1 MVRVIYNWKVR
12 VERDS
17 KRFIKVIRDGVTLKS
32 WKFIDVEGV
41 KTLHLN
47 LPKCKKL
54 LDTNALY
61 L

>member
-17 KRFIKVIRDGVTLKS
+17 KRFIKVIRDGVTSKS

-47 LPKCKKL
+47 LPKCQK
-54 LDTNALY
+54 
-61 L
+61 

>member
-17 KRFIKVIRDGVTLKS
+17 KRFKKVIRDGVTSKS

-47 LPKCKKL
+47 LPKCQK
-54 LDTNALY
+54 
-61 L
+61 

>member
-17 KRFIKVIRDGVTLKS
+17 KRFIKVIRDGVTSKS
-32 WKFIDVEGV
+32 WKFIDVAGV

-47 LPKCKKL
+47 LPKCQK
-54 LDTNALY
+54 
-61 L
+61 